1 MDSKSFNREKKK
13 GVLGESACRGG
24 DGWIVWCVMMSASE
38 SPEYFLTGPTHTSGV
53 SVSMPVPSFINS
65 LSSVAEPHI

>member
-1 MDSKSFNREKKK
+1 M
-13 GVLGESACRGG
+13 
-24 DGWIVWCVMMSASE
+24 WCVMMSASE

-65 LSSVAEPHI
+65 LSSVAEPHIKNKIQCKVGDQRFTYYCGT